1 MRRAALYA
9 RVSTGLQEKEQTIE
23 SQLAAITRY
32 ADEHGLR
39 YSQALTYTD
48 EGHSGTWLD
57 RPALDELRD
66 HAREGRFDVVVVL
79 CPDRLA
85 RRYAY
90 QVLLLEELKR
100 AGIEVHFC
108 ERPINDSPDDQ
119 LLLQVQGAIAEYERA
134 KILDRCRRGRLHR
147 ARRGELAP
155 PRTPYGYTYSA
166 RKYGG
171 DGKIRIHDEE
181 AAMVRQLFAWY
192 AAEGATLDGT
202 LRKLNASPWKTRQG
216 KSTWNAGTVLGMLRN
231 EWYIGKAYYNRR
243 AHRARPGGGAVRQ
256 ERPRNEWIEVP
267 VPRIID
273 KRLFARVQERVQENR
288 RFARRHLRR
297 ERTYLLR
304 GLLKCGVCG
313 YAYLGWTQISRS
325 KYEGPVEYPYYTC
338 SMRTPL
344 RSGRTDRCPSGPLM
358 GAGADEIVWTTVRDL
373 LLDSDALADRLQS
386 WLARQNGN
394 PADDERLRAASQRM
408 SELRRQRERLIDAY
422 QAGAIDLEDFTDR
435 KTSIEERLLAVE
447 HEQVELR
454 SQVVRRDLAIQ
465 QVAGAENVVARLRD
479 RLKNPDFA
487 TKQAILRLAVEKIVV
502 TGHRLDIHWALPVS
516 GGFDLTLDWRASL
529 YSYRTGADSVNTE
542 GPSVPVWHGP
552 TALAEVL
559 GELVASGGGSVDLE
573 TALGLSVGWGEP
585 PGTGFPP
592 SPALLWMKRRRPRGV
607 HHGRHR
613 SQRTR

>member
-9 RVSTGLQEKEQTIE
+9 RVSTGLQEKEQTID

-32 ADEHGLR
+32 ADKRRFRH
-39 YSQALTYTD
+39 SQALTYTD
-48 EGHSGTWLD
+48 EGHSGSWLD

-100 AGIEVHFC
+100 ADIEVHFC

-155 PRTPYGYTYSA
+155 PRTPYGYTYAA

-171 DGKIRIHDEE
+171 DGKIRIDDEE

-202 LRKLNASPWKTRQG
+202 LRKMNASPWKTRQG

-243 AHRARPGGGAVRQ
+243 SHRTRPGAGVVRR
-256 ERPRNEWIEVP
+256 ERPRSEWIVVP

-273 KRLFARVQERVQENR
+273 EKLFARVQERVQENR

-297 ERTYLLR
+297 EGAYLLR

-313 YAYLGWTQISRS
+313 YAYLGWTQVSRS
-325 KYEGPVEYPYYTC
+325 KYEGAVEYPYYTC
-338 SMRTPL
+338 SMRAPI
-344 RSGRTDRCPSGPLM
+344 RSGRTEPCTNGQLM
-358 GAGADEIVWTTVRDL
+358 GTGADEVVWTTVRDL
-373 LLDSDALADRLQS
+373 LLDSEAMAERLQS
-386 WLARQNGN
+386 WLVRQTEN
-394 PADDERLRAASQRM
+394 PADDERLGATSQRLA
-408 SELRRQRERLIDAY
+408 ELRRQRERLIDAY
-422 QAGAIDLEDFTDR
+422 QAGALDLEDFTDR
-435 KTSIEERLLAVE
+435 KMSIEERVLAVE
-447 HEQVELR
+447 HDEADLR
-454 SQVVRRDLAIQ
+454 SQVVQRDLAIQ
-465 QVAGAENVVARLRD
+465 QVAGAEAVLAGLRD
-479 RLKNPDFA
+479 RLENADFA

-502 TGHRLDIHWALPVS
+502 TGHRLEIHMALPVS
-516 GGFDLTLDWRASL
+516 GSFDLTLDWGATL
-529 YSYRTGADSVNTE
+529 NSYRTQADLVNR
-542 GPSVPVWHGP
+542 HGP
-552 TALAEVL
+552 DCARQ
-559 GELVASGGGSVDLE
+559 S
-573 TALGLSVGWGEP
+573 
-585 PGTGFPP
+585 
-592 SPALLWMKRRRPRGV
+592 
-607 HHGRHR
+607 R
-613 SQRTR
+613 S